1 MPSTPKPNYVETDIL
16 PDVDNPG
23 YGRFREHVFFGAA
36 RTHLGMS
43 TPNPDAGLTRISQG
57 LNDPAVQQQVTN
69 KLEIVARNQETAE
82 ALEDVLPPEL
92 ISVVNKF

>member
-1 MPSTPKPNYVETDIL
+1 MPSTTKPNYVETDIL

-43 TPNPDAGLTRISQG
+43 TPNPDAGLT
-57 LNDPAVQQQVTN
+57 L
-69 KLEIVARNQETAE
+69 
-82 ALEDVLPPEL
+82 
-92 ISVVNKF
+92 

>member
-1 MPSTPKPNYVETDIL
+1 MPKPNYVETDTV
-16 PDVDNPG
+16 PDADNPG
-23 YGRFREHVFFGAA
+23 YARFREHVFFGAAPA

-57 LNDPAVQQQVTN
+57 LNDPAVQQQVVN
-69 KLEIVARNQETAE
+69 KLETVARNLETAE
-82 ALEDVLPPEL
+82 ALEGILPPEL